1 MGDSSDMENTAR
13 QEAAPPHGAVPKIL
27 DYVDSSDMLRVNN
40 LLRDHPDQVNAV
52 SPAHHWTPLHVAVM
66 RNDKRMVDILLR
78 HGADVNAHNLEG
90 RTPLHDAAGRG
101 EASLVEVLLEHGADK
116 SLLYKGKT
124 ALQRAEERGHE
135 EVVELLK

>member
-1 MGDSSDMENTAR
+1 MGDQSDMESTVR
-13 QEAAPPHGAVPKIL
+13 QQVASEHGAVPKIL
-27 DYVDSSDMLRVNN
+27 DYVDTCDMLRVNN
-40 LLRDHPDQVNAV
+40 LLRDEPDQVNAV

-78 HGADVNAHNLEG
+78 HGANVNAQNLEG

-101 EASLVEVLLEHGADK
+101 ESALVELLLEHGADK

-124 ALQRAEERGHE
+124 ALQRAQDRGHD
-135 EVVELLK
+135 EVVDLLK